1 MYITDP
7 IYGPISIRDRDILRL
22 IDTKAFQRLTHI
34 KQQGH
39 TYFLHENAIHTREEH
54 SIGVYVLVN
63 KVIEHLTE
71 IGDIHLSK
79 YERKLV
85 STVALLHDVGHGPY
99 SHCFQQISG
108 EDHGEWTVRI
118 IQEDEEI
125 RTILNQTPRLLDD
138 VTKALTE
145 DGVFPIIDELLFNSL
160 GMDQLD
166 FWNRDIYYSSLE
178 LEGLQIEELI
188 ANMRLIDGKLVIEE
202 SGIPFIEQLMKM
214 KEGLYNNGFGH
225 PFVIGKDILLQTIF
239 KMIEEKNLSFYT
251 PGLQNFFHKG
261 EKLEVEDFLP
271 LQDEII
277 LNEIK
282 YFAKSKDVQ
291 LATLIQLYF
300 SEAKSLSFEKGL
312 EGDFKKE
319 NSTLAVITEKKAYSS
334 YVGGIYVYSE
344 GQLEDILEKSNFI
357 QEIVKLP
364 KKEYAYSI

>member
-1 MYITDP
+1 MHVADP
-7 IYGPISIRDRDILRL
+7 IYGPISIHDIDILQL
-22 IDTKAFQRLTHI
+22 IDTKAFQRLAYI

-108 EDHGEWTVRI
+108 EDHGEWTIRI
-118 IQEDEEI
+118 IQEDEKI
-125 RTILNQTPRLLDD
+125 RAILNQTPGLLDD
-138 VTKALTE
+138 VMKALTE

-166 FWNRDIYYSSLE
+166 FWNRDLYYSSLE
-178 LEGLQIEELI
+178 FECLRIEGLI
-188 ANMRLIDGKLVIEE
+188 ANMRFINGKLVIAEQ
-202 SGIPFIEQLMKM
+202 GIPYIEQLMKM
-214 KEGLYNNGFGH
+214 KKGLYNNGFGH
-225 PFVIGKDILLQTIF
+225 PFVVGKDLLLQSIF
-239 KMIEEKNLSFYT
+239 QKIKEKNLSFHT
-251 PGLQNFFHKG
+251 PEIQNFFYKRKQI
-261 EKLEVEDFLP
+261 EIEDFLS
-271 LQDEII
+271 LQDEMII
-277 LNEIK
+277 NEIK
-282 YFAKSKDVQ
+282 CFAKSDDIEI
-291 LATLIQLYF
+291 AELIHLYF
-300 SEAKSLSFEKGL
+300 SATKSLSFEKGI
-312 EGDFKKE
+312 EGDYKKE
-319 NSTLAVITEKKAYSS
+319 NSTAVVITEKKAYSS

-344 GQLEDILEKSNFI
+344 GQLDDILEKSNFI

-364 KKEYAYSI
+364 KKEYAYFF

>member
-7 IYGPISIRDRDILRL
+7 IYGPISIQDRVILQL
-22 IDTKAFQRLTHI
+22 IDTKAFQRLAYI

-39 TYFLHENAIHTREEH
+39 TYFLHADAIHTREEH

-63 KVIEHLTE
+63 KVIEHLTKV
-71 IGDIHLSK
+71 GDIHLSE
-79 YERKLV
+79 YDRKLV
-85 STVALLHDVGHGPY
+85 SVVALLHDVGHGPY

-125 RTILNQTPRLLDD
+125 RTILNQTPGLLED

-166 FWNRDIYYSSLE
+166 FWNRDLYYSTLE
-178 LEGLQIEELI
+178 LEGLRIEELI
-188 ANMRLIDGKLVIEE
+188 ASMRFINGKLVIEE
-202 SGIPFIEQLMKM
+202 SGIPLIEQLMKM

-225 PFVIGKDILLQTIF
+225 PFVIGKDLLLQSIF
-239 KMIEEKNLSFYT
+239 QKVMEKNLKFYT
-251 PGLQNFFHKG
+251 TELQNFFYK
-261 EKLEVEDFLP
+261 EEDLLVEDVLP
-271 LQDEII
+271 LQDEMI
-277 LNEIK
+277 LHEIQC
-282 YFAKSKDVQ
+282 FAKSADKQ
-291 LATLIQLYF
+291 LVALIQLYF
-300 SEAKSLSFEKGL
+300 SGAKSLSFQKGV

-319 NSTLAVITEKKAYSS
+319 DNNLAIITEKKAYSS
-334 YVGGIYVYSE
+334 YVGGIYVYSGE
-344 GQLEDILEKSNFI
+344 QLEDVVEKSPFI
-357 QEIVKLP
+357 QEIVMLP

>member
-1 MYITDP
+1 MRVTDS
-7 IYGPISIRDRDILRL
+7 IYGPISIHDRDILQL
-22 IDTKAFQRLTHI
+22 IDTKAFQRLAYI

-85 STVALLHDVGHGPY
+85 STVALLHDAGHGPY

-108 EDHGEWTVRI
+108 ENHGEWTVRI

-125 RTILNQTPRLLDD
+125 RTILNQTPGLLDD

-145 DGVFPIIDELLFNSL
+145 EDAFPIIDELLFHSL

-166 FWNRDIYYSSLE
+166 FWNRDLYYSSLE
-178 LEGLQIEELI
+178 FEGLRIEELI
-188 ANMRLIDGKLVIEE
+188 ANMRFINGKLVIAEQ
-202 SGIPFIEQLMKM
+202 GIPYIEQLMKM
-214 KEGLYNNGFGH
+214 KEELYNNGFGH
-225 PFVIGKDILLQTIF
+225 PFVIGKDLLLQSIF
-239 KMIEEKNLSFYT
+239 QKIKEKNLSFYT
-251 PGLQNFFHKG
+251 PELQNFFYKRK
-261 EKLEVEDFLP
+261 KLEIVDFLP
-271 LQDEII
+271 LQDEMII
-277 LNEIK
+277 NEIK
-282 YFAKSKDVQ
+282 CFAKSDDIEI
-291 LATLIQLYF
+291 AALIHLYF
-300 SEAKSLSFEKGL
+300 SATKSLSFEKGI
-312 EGDFKKE
+312 EGDYKKE
-319 NSTLAVITEKKAYSS
+319 NSTAVVITEKKAYSS

-364 KKEYAYSI
+364 KKEYAYSY